1 MMDEDSVLE
10 MKPIMVNDGEN
21 NGSKMV
27 DSATNTGD
35 LAQPL
40 PVHPTVRVECDQAT
54 TASKSLGVRFSQPG
68 RYQP

>member
-10 MKPIMVNDGEN
+10 MKPIMGNDDEN
-21 NGSKMV
+21 NGRKMV
-27 DSATNTGD
+27 DSATDTGD

-40 PVHPTVRVECDQAT
+40 PVHPTRHVERDQAA